1 MRATDLESLIA
12 LDGEEGD
19 TGELVLADIQ
29 RAMDD
34 VDTVEEIEQLERRE
48 RFKDCGKGE
57 MGVVLFLVQKEQYQT
72 EAALLPRLFPHH

>member
-29 RAMDD
+29 RAIWMMLILWRRKSSLR
-34 VDTVEEIEQLERRE
+34 EEKG
-48 RFKDCGKGE
+48 FKACGQGE
-57 MGVVLFLVQKEQYQT
+57 MGVSLWYRGV
-72 EAALLPRLFPHH
+72 